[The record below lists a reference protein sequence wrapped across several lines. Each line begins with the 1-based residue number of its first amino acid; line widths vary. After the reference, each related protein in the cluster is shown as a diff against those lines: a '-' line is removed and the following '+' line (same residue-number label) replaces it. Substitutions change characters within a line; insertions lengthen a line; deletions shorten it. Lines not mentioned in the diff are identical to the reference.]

1 MSNGYAKSGDVFPT
15 EKTNSGKLR
24 PLARKD

>member
-15 EKTNSGKLR
+15 GKTNSGKLG
-24 PLARKD
+24 PLGRKN